1 MKFALDVDDGN
12 AITGWVAPDNQLAVS
27 RVRVTVEGRPVLEVS
42 ATEVDPGIRANGW
55 HATGQCRFI
64 INEGNLPGISEIRDL
79 EIHDADTNVLIHR
92 RSSRSD
98 FCEKKLIFIN
108 ASIKQESSL
117 LESLY
122 PHFESSYFNI
132 NKLPEEILSNMLG
145 NPYSKSR
152 LFAGPILIPRYE
164 GEYDFGNVL
173 SALLVEDPFVEMA
186 RRMLWLRARTTL
198 AEDDAQSWRLGELSE
213 AVRFAADFD
222 YDDLKSL
229 KRFFRMLPE
238 EAYRLLFNP
247 LTRVLATRLPD
258 DRIFPANSIIAVEV
272 LSRFGIVGH
281 RNHYDAFAATVFDQL
296 GIVAQPPSSPPIPT
310 EILAFA
316 ERLRGIKAAVDFLVF
331 DEVISRSVQEAV
343 ARNWAG

>member
-1 MKFALDVDDGN
+1 MKFALDVDDGHS
-12 AITGWVAPDNQLAVS
+12 ITGWVAPDNQLAVS
-27 RVRVTVEGRPVLEVS
+27 RVRVTVEGRLVLELS
-42 ATEVDPGIRANGW
+42 ATEVDHGIRANGW

-64 INEGNLPGISEIRDL
+64 INEENLPGVSAIRDL
-79 EIHDADTNVLIHR
+79 EIHDADTNVLVHR
-92 RSSRSD
+92 RASGSH
-98 FCEKKLIFIN
+98 FCDGKLIFIH

-117 LESLY
+117 TENLY
-122 PHFESSYFNI
+122 PYFEISYFNI
-132 NKLPEEILSNMLG
+132 NKLPEEILSNLLG
-145 NPYSKSR
+145 NPHSKSR

-164 GEYDFGNVL
+164 GEYDYGNVL

-186 RRMLWLRARTTL
+186 RRMLWLRARTAL
-198 AEDDAQSWRLGELSE
+198 AEDDAQSWRLGDLIE

-222 YDDLKSL
+222 YDDVKSL

-247 LTRVLATRLPD
+247 MTRVLATRLPD

-281 RNHYDAFAATVFDQL
+281 RNHYDAFAASVFDRL
-296 GIVAQPPSSPPIPT
+296 EIAAPPPSAPPVPT

-331 DEVISRSVQEAV
+331 DEVISRSVEEAV
-343 ARNWAG
+343 ARNWTG